1 MTLASRGAMLS
12 EEGGEMLKSNIFD
25 TPENRELLRRFP
37 DRNRRWQV
45 TIFRNEVVEGG
56 IKNTVVHQ
64 YENVR
69 SKWLSGSIVGNDGM
83 LQFID
88 ADGKEVVARAVPF
101 MATEVAP
108 APEELENS
116 EADALV
122 NEALDEKMQ

>member
-1 MTLASRGAMLS
+1 MTPASRGAMLS

-45 TIFRNEVVEGG
+45 TIFRNDVVEGG
-56 IKNTVVHQ
+56 IKNTVVQQ

-69 SKWLSGSIVGNDGM
+69 SKGLDGNIVNHEGV
-83 LQFID
+83 LRFID

-108 APEELENS
+108 VPEEFENS
-116 EADALV
+116 EA
-122 NEALDEKMQ
+122 EAHSKN